1 MFLGDQKRKLGKKRL
16 NTVRN
21 KDSTR
26 TYPAGN
32 YIFKVNNRNTR
43 ARCEICSK
51 LMIKTPFWYLYC

>member
-32 YIFKVNNRNTR
+32 YIFKVNNRNTT
-43 ARCEICSK
+43 ARCEKCSK
-51 LMIKTPFWYLYC
+51 LTVKIAESRH

>member
-32 YIFKVNNRNTR
+32 YIFKVNNRNTT
-43 ARCEICSK
+43 ARREKCSK
-51 LMIKTPFWYLYC
+51 LTVKIPESRH